1 MSVLN
6 LLKKVKVQTLSFEKH
21 PCRELD
27 QEIMVHYLNGLALI
41 TKEDGTVCEKE
52 REYLS
57 ILINS
62 FGLSEDMLE
71 TFVNFAEN
79 PDEKLILDM
88 MQSFATKDI
97 KYNFMIDAMMIAS
110 IDGNFDASEEAIIE
124 QYFEMFKITKDEE
137 KDLRYLYEMFYT
149 QDGNGLFRYFG
160 IKNKNAKYLIKP
172 ELFQYLLEYYKI
184 DMAYELQ
191 EEEKKL
197 LEFEFFK
204 PTFEEGEL
212 GSGATEIMTKPVTNA
227 QFCIYLNSALI
238 DKSIEI
244 DGNGKVVDS
253 KSKDLLMDLD
263 NSDIYLEDGKFIVDK
278 DKYESKITGITY
290 VFSYLFINWAS
301 VANDV
306 KYDLASFTNYHVY
319 MDSFS
324 TPIFGEFYYGK
335 YKETYRD
342 YSGYKRANNTY
353 YSEKYFNY
361 SNNTSW
367 YDGYNS
373 SYDPIIDKNYTS
385 KETSF
390 RMVKL
395 PVKAK

>member
-204 PTFEEGEL
+204 PTFKEGKL
-212 GSGATEIMTKPVTNA
+212 GYGVTEIMTKPVTNA
-227 QFCIYLNSALI
+227 QFCIYLNSALL

-263 NSDIYLEDGKFIVDK
+263 NSDIYLEDGKFTVDK
-278 DKYESKITGITY
+278 DKYESKVTGITY
-290 VFSYLFINWAS
+290 VFAELFIKWIS
-301 VANDV
+301 E
-306 KYDLASFTNYHVY
+306 KYNKKYKLSAFSSCTIY
-319 MDSFS
+319 MTSFS
-324 TPIFGEFYYGK
+324 NPIFLEFYYGLAGHVLYAIK
-335 YKETYRD
+335 
-342 YSGYKRANNTY
+342 GYKRANSHY
-353 YSEKYFNY
+353 CDHDYFSYCPNI
-361 SNNTSW
+361 SNSDSKIDSNF
-367 YDGYNS
+367 NS
-373 SYDPIIDKNYTS
+373 SES
-385 KETSF
+385 SF
-390 RMVKL
+390 RMMKL
-395 PVKAK
+395 PAKSE

>member
-1 MSVLN
+1 MGVLD

-21 PCRELD
+21 PCRDLE
-27 QEIMVHYLNGLALI
+27 QEQMIHYLNGLALV
-41 TKEDGTVCEKE
+41 TKEDGNICEKE

-79 PDEKLILDM
+79 PEEKLILDM

-97 KYNFMIDAMMIAS
+97 KYNFMVDAMMTAS

-137 KDLRYLYEMFYT
+137 KDLRYIYEMFYT
-149 QDGNGLFRYFG
+149 QDGNGLYRYFG
-160 IKNKNAKYLIKP
+160 IKNKNAKYTIKP
-172 ELFQYLLEYYKI
+172 ELFQYLLEYYEI

-197 LEFEFFK
+197 LDFEFFK
-204 PTFEEGEL
+204 PTFKEGEL
-212 GSGATEIMTKPVTNA
+212 GNGATEIMTKPVNNA
-227 QFCIYLNSALI
+227 QFCIYLNYAFM
-238 DKSIEI
+238 DKKIEI

-253 KSKDLLMDLD
+253 ESKDLLMDLD
-263 NSDIYLEDGKFIVDK
+263 KSDIYLEDGKFIVDK
-278 DKYESKITGITY
+278 DKYENRVTGITY
-290 VFSYLFINWAS
+290 VAANLFIAWAS
-301 VANDV
+301 GVNGV
-306 KYDLASFTNYHVY
+306 KYGLTSFTICQVY

-324 TPIFGEFYYGK
+324 TPIFGEFYYG
-335 YKETYRD
+335 YYNRNYNN
-342 YSGYKRANNTY
+342 YSGYRRANNKY
-353 YSEKYFNY
+353 YSQKYFSYND
-361 SNNTSW
+361 NQSW
-367 YDGYNS
+367 YDGYSS
-373 SYDPIIDKNYTS
+373 SYDPKVDENYTS

-390 RMVKL
+390 RMMKL
-395 PVKAK
+395 PVEAK

>member
-1 MSVLN
+1 MGVLD

-21 PCRELD
+21 PCRELE
-27 QEIMVHYLNGLALI
+27 QEQMIHYLNGLALVA
-41 TKEDGTVCEKE
+41 KEDGNICEKE

-97 KYNFMIDAMMIAS
+97 KYNFMVDAMMTAS

-137 KDLRYLYEMFYT
+137 KDLRYIYEMFYT
-149 QDGNGLFRYFG
+149 QDGNGLYRYFG
-160 IKNKNAKYLIKP
+160 IKNKNAKYTIKP
-172 ELFQYLLEYYKI
+172 ELFQYLLEYYEI

-191 EEEKKL
+191 EEEKRL
-197 LEFEFFK
+197 LDFEFFK
-204 PTFEEGEL
+204 PTFEKGEL
-212 GSGATEIMTKPVTNA
+212 GNGATEIMTKPVTNA
-227 QFCIYLNSALI
+227 QFCIYLNSAII

-244 DGNGKVVDS
+244 DGEGKVVGS
-253 KSKDLLMDLD
+253 ENKNFLMDLD
-263 NSDIYLEDGKFIVDK
+263 SSDIYLEDGKFIVDK
-278 DKYESKITGITY
+278 DKYENRVTGITY
-290 VFSYLFINWAS
+290 VMAEMFIAWAS
-301 VANDV
+301 VANSV
-306 KYDLASFTNYHVY
+306 EYSIASFTIREVY

-324 TPIFGEFYYGK
+324 TPIFGEFYYG
-335 YKETYRD
+335 YYNNDGGYR
-342 YSGYKRANNTY
+342 RANNKY
-353 YSEKYFNY
+353 YSEKYFSYY
-361 SNNTSW
+361 SSS
-367 YDGYNS
+367 S
-373 SYDPIIDKNYTS
+373 SYDTKVNGNYTS

-390 RMVKL
+390 RMMKL
-395 PVKAK
+395 PVEAK